1 MWEAIALGTGLAMDA
16 TAVAA
21 LRGLQNRTRDR
32 AGRDA
37 VTLPLL
43 FGIFQAGMAALG
55 WLIGRWGGGFV
66 AAWDHWIAFG
76 LLTAIGGKM
85 IWSGWRTGE
94 ESPESDDAEEDRSGL
109 LLDLGLAVATSIDA
123 LATGITLPL
132 VPVPPLVAI
141 CLIGAITTL
150 LCGLGY
156 VVGRAAGR
164 HLGPRLELI
173 GGVILVAIGARV
185 LFQHL

>member
-1 MWEAIALGTGLAMDA
+1 MWEAIALGAGLAMDA

-21 LRGLQNRTRDR
+21 LRGLQNRTRDG

-55 WLIGRWGGGFV
+55 WLIGRWGGTFV
-66 AAWDHWIAFG
+66 AEWDHWIAFG
-76 LLTAIGGKM
+76 LLSLIGLKM
-85 IWSGWRTGE
+85 IWTGWR
-94 ESPESDDAEEDRSGL
+94 SDDESADADEDRSGL

-132 VPVPPLVAI
+132 VPVSPLVAI
-141 CLIGAITTL
+141 CLIGTITAA
-150 LCGLGY
+150 LCGVGY
-156 VVGRAAGR
+156 AVGRAAGR
-164 HLGPRLELI
+164 HLGSRLELI